1 MSQDASSIQ
10 PMLQKLANL
19 QYIDS
24 RIDEIKQLQGD
35 LPDEILDIETEIAR
49 QEGKVQR
56 LKDEL
61 NELDAEKRSLEL
73 EIESSTEKMAK
84 YEEQQ
89 LAVRNNRE
97 YDALTKEIENKKVVI
112 QESHERIEAIAL
124 RVEEA
129 NEELAAAEAQLS
141 KEQERY
147 EEKKSNLDRVVD
159 LTRKEGDVLEEK
171 RVELEKE
178 VDERYL
184 RSYNRLRNGLN
195 NGIAVVAM
203 KDGAALGMALPP
215 QKQVE
220 VRKKTKVVIDENSG
234 RMVIDQSFFDEAR
247 KTFNL

>member
-1 MSQDASSIQ
+1 MSKDAPSIHS
-10 PMLQKLANL
+10 MLQKLANL

-24 RIDEIKQLQGD
+24 RIDEITQLQGD

-56 LKDEL
+56 LNDEL
-61 NELDAEKRSLEL
+61 KDLEVETRSLEL

-97 YDALTKEIENKKVVI
+97 YDALTKELENKKVVI
-112 QESHERIEAIAL
+112 KESHERIEAIAL

-129 NEELAAAEAQLS
+129 TEELGVAEAQLA
-141 KEQERY
+141 KEKERF
-147 EEKKSNLDRVVD
+147 EEKKSNLDRVVE
-159 LTRKEGDVLEEK
+159 LTKKEEDVLRDK
-171 RVELEKE
+171 RVALEKE

-203 KDGAALGMALPP
+203 KDGAALGMSLPP

-220 VRKKTKVVIDENSG
+220 VRKKNKVVIDENTG